1 MHCSKVVNAP
11 LFHILNLFW
20 APPPEIALNY
30 RSLYQVRSPLL
41 IFMTTPVF
49 QPKLKAS
56 NYCIQLK
63 LGCRNGKCSFVQHLV
78 CSSCVIPSPFICKVF
93 NSLTTMRYMH
103 AVVVM
108 TANRR
113 LGCIGKT
120 EDSKSV
126 KSLQHF
132 RVLDTVLSFRLP
144 TTSRTWTYWSES
156 TEGL

>member
-1 MHCSKVVNAP
+1 
-11 LFHILNLFW
+11 
-20 APPPEIALNY
+20 
-30 RSLYQVRSPLL
+30 
-41 IFMTTPVF
+41 
-49 QPKLKAS
+49 
-56 NYCIQLK
+56 
-63 LGCRNGKCSFVQHLV
+63 
-78 CSSCVIPSPFICKVF
+78 
-93 NSLTTMRYMH
+93 MRYMH

-144 TTSRTWTYWSES
+144 TTSRT
-156 TEGL
+156 